1 MRLDSDYYSVFIKF
15 FDLCM
20 NEIFGEQIM
29 KIDEI
34 HGFEYMGTFIIQYLY
49 IPDNKLIK
57 VENELRTFGIYI
69 FDEDN
74 AHNSLKKII
83 DFDDSLNEKNIKNA
97 LLRLKEVLKNKE
109 YSLFYNIENRLYIKD
124 KNGKIKRLKDINE
137 MMWKY

>member
-124 KNGKIKRLKDINE
+124 KNGKVKRLKDINE
-137 MMWKY
+137 MM

>member
-137 MMWKY
+137 MM

>member
-1 MRLDSDYYSVFIKF
+1 MRLDSDYYSAFIKF

-20 NEIFGEQIM
+20 NEIFGEQIR
-29 KIDEI
+29 KIDEV

-49 IPDNKLIK
+49 LPDNKLIK

-97 LLRLKEVLKNKE
+97 LFRLKEVLKNKE
-109 YSLFYNIENRLYIKD
+109 YSLFYNIENRLYKKD

-137 MMWKY
+137 MM